1 MYRSRQTNIGYKQL
15 KKTNTMKD
23 ITITTY
29 NGYSTVAGETTLT
42 QVIKEIREGK
52 NLAIVQ
58 RIEKLV
64 QQGETEKADRTKKQL
79 PYLTLTANYHQER
92 LAYSIKNYNP
102 VITIDI
108 DKLKDEQI
116 GPLRERIESD
126 PNVLADFLTPK
137 RHGFK
142 VFVYL
147 QSAWACKMRKAAFT
161 PPGDHIRA
169 VGILP
174 RTDVQGMSGAH

>member
-1 MYRSRQTNIGYKQL
+1 
-15 KKTNTMKD
+15 MKD

-64 QQGETEKADRTKKQL
+64 HQGETEKADRTKKQL

-116 GPLRERIESD
+116 GP
-126 PNVLADFLTPK
+126 PT
-137 RHGFK
+137 
-142 VFVYL
+142 
-147 QSAWACKMRKAAFT
+147 
-161 PPGDHIRA
+161 
-169 VGILP
+169 
-174 RTDVQGMSGAH
+174 RTH